1 MAVHDYRCSRCRNGS
16 PSGLLAMHRYSR
28 TEKRRVKVR
37 QRNKQRIHIGGEYHS
52 FVQSAEQASRIN
64 AHIKG
69 RLNAFKGQ
77 QARAQMEGVAPDA
90 VCVQAAV

>member
-16 PSGLLAMHRYSR
+16 PSGLSAMHRYSR

-64 AHIKG
+64 ALVKEMVSE
-69 RLNAFKGQ
+69 FKEK
-77 QARAQMEGVAPDA
+77 RRDA
-90 VCVQAAV
+90 SPSEP